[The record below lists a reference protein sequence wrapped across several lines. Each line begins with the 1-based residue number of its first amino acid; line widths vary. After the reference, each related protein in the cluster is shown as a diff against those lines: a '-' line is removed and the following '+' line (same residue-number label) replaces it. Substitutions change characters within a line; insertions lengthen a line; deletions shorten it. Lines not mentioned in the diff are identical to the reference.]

1 MKESPFKGSN
11 LEATIT
17 NTNNVELLHQLTE
30 SAFKKQPESKL
41 WKEAF
46 ELIEKRNNRK
56 KIKP

>member
-17 NTNNVELLHQLTE
+17 NTNKIALLLQLTE
-30 SAFKKQPESKL
+30 SAFKKQPKSKF
-41 WKEAF
+41 WREAF

-56 KIKP
+56 K